1 MLCKCAIFAIAISF
15 TFVIACLAI
24 NAQEP
29 SEERLIIN
37 KIEVKGCKRVSELSI
52 KAATKIRAGDVYDP
66 QSVGQDVDAIWSLGF
81 FDNIEVEI
89 EPYED
94 GILLVFL
101 VTERPVVRNISFV
114 GNRKISTKSLKA
126 VVELREGDYLKS
138 YLEKFGEDRIREL
151 YREKG
156 FHFADVVSVEEE
168 SSGYVD
174 IVFHIK
180 EGSKVYIQEITIEGN
195 NTFME
200 KKLLKLLPIKK
211 RKFPHIVFP
220 GIYNQDKIDEGRER
234 IKAFY
239 GSGGWLDADVK
250 TQIQFSPDKT
260 QMFIKLIVEE
270 GDRYHVGATHI
281 NGNKLFTDAEIREI
295 LELEKGDP
303 FLPEALQKDS
313 EKIRNSYGRQG
324 YVDTDVQVSHKYSRD
339 TPEVDVIYDIQEKE
353 RIFIEKI
360 SISGNDKTKDN
371 VIRRELLFYPGERLD
386 TEKVRISQ
394 KRLVNTGFFDN
405 ESGIPTNIDY
415 EPGSKP
421 NTRNVLVEVKEG
433 RTGLLRFGGGL
444 GANVGLF
451 GDVSYTDKNF
461 DLFDFPKSWKDFT
474 SGNAFRGG
482 GHVVT
487 LRFSPGFQR
496 TEGLFSFQNP
506 AVYDS
511 GYNLGFS
518 AFVFRRAREEYD
530 EERKGGK
537 ITVGKQIFRGITL
550 RLTPSYE
557 VIGVQNVDGNAPKN
571 VKDSEG
577 SSSKL
582 ALELR
587 ANLDTRDDRFVPS
600 KGYLAESSIEVAGLD
615 VDIVKFQ
622 LSAKKYK
629 TLFDFPRWGKHIISF
644 GGTLGLVDNTTDEPV
659 PTFERFYAGGAGSI
673 RGFNFRGVGPIDPET
688 DDQIGGE
695 VLMLGSV
702 EYTMPVYTDMAR
714 GALFIDVGKA
724 DNDLD
729 DINWNNMRAS
739 IGFGLR
745 IRVPFLGDSIVS
757 IDFGFPIKRKDYD
770 DTKTVLFNFGGSG
783 F

>member
-1 MLCKCAIFAIAISF
+1 MLRKYAIFAITILFSLSMACI
-15 TFVIACLAI
+15 VIH
-24 NAQEP
+24 AQEP
-29 SEERLIIN
+29 SEGDLVIK
-37 KIEVKGCKRVSELSI
+37 KIEVKGCKRVSVLSI
-52 KAATKIRAGDVYDP
+52 KAATKIRSGDIYNP
-66 QSVGQDVDAIWSLGF
+66 QAVSQDIDAIWSLGF

-101 VTERPVVRNISFV
+101 VTERPVVRSISFV
-114 GNRKISTKSLKA
+114 GNRKVSTGSLNA
-126 VVELREGDYLKS
+126 VVELRKGDYLKS
-138 YLEKFGEDRIREL
+138 YLEKFAEDKIRDL
-151 YREKG
+151 YQEKG
-156 FHFADVVSVEEE
+156 YHFADVVSVEEK
-168 SSGYVD
+168 SNGYVD
-174 IVFHIK
+174 IVFHIR
-180 EGSKVYIQEITIEGN
+180 EGSKVYIKDISFEGN

-200 KKLLKLLPIKK
+200 KKLLKLLPLKK
-211 RKFPHIVFP
+211 RKLPRIVFP
-220 GIYNQDKIDEGRER
+220 GIYSQDKLDEGKDN

-250 TQIQFSPDKT
+250 TKIQFSPDKS
-260 QMFIKLIVEE
+260 QMFITLIVDE
-270 GDRYHVGATHI
+270 GERYYVGSTHI
-281 NGNKLFTDAEIREI
+281 NGNTLFTDSEIREI
-295 LELEKGDP
+295 LELEEGDP
-303 FLPEALQKDS
+303 FLPETLHKDS

-324 YVDTDVQVSHKYSRD
+324 HVDTDVKVSHKYSMD
-339 TPEVDVIYDIQEKE
+339 KPEVDVFYDIQEKE

-394 KRLVNTGFFDN
+394 QRLVNTGFFDN
-405 ESGIPTNIDY
+405 QSGIPTNIDY

-451 GDVSYTDKNF
+451 ADVSYTDKNF
-461 DLFDFPKSWKDFT
+461 DLFDFPKSWKDFV

-506 AVYDS
+506 SVYDS
-511 GYNLGFS
+511 GYSLGFN
-518 AFVFRRAREEYD
+518 AFVFRRAREDYD

-537 ITVGKQIFRGITL
+537 ITLGKQVLPGLTL

-557 VIGVQNVDGNAPKN
+557 VIGIQNVDGNAPGTVN
-571 VKDSEG
+571 DIEG
-577 SSSKL
+577 GSSKL

-600 KGYLAESSIEVAGLD
+600 KGYQAESSIQVAGLD
-615 VDIVKFQ
+615 VDIVKFT

-629 TLFDFPRWGKHIISF
+629 TLFNFPRWGKHIISF
-644 GGTLGLVDNTTDEPV
+644 GGTFGLVENTTDEAV
-659 PTFERFYAGGAGSI
+659 PIFERFFAGGSGSI
-673 RGFNFRGVGPIDPET
+673 RGFSFRGVGTIDT
-688 DDQIGGE
+688 DTGEQIGGE

-714 GALFIDVGKA
+714 GALFIDVGKT
-724 DNDLD
+724 DD
-729 DINWNNMRAS
+729 DINDINLNNMRAS
-739 IGFGLR
+739 VGFGVR
-745 IRVPFLGDSIVS
+745 MRVPFLGNSIISV
-757 IDFGFPIKRKDYD
+757 DFGIPLVRKSED
-770 DTKTVLFNFGGSG
+770 DTQTITFNFGGQG